1 MSRTMSAAVRVEDHV
16 GPLSPDVTA
25 PVAPMVAHDATH
37 STRLRELAEHMR
49 RCVVGATTASD
60 LTTKVRLWESYSTA
74 RAEALAMVARGTETP
89 NPPRLRSV

>member
-16 GPLSPDVTA
+16 GPLSPDVPA
-25 PVAPMVAHDATH
+25 PVAHDATH
-37 STRLRELAEHMR
+37 STRLRELADQMR
-49 RCVVGATTASD
+49 RCVVGATTTSD
-60 LTTKVRLWESYSTA
+60 LATKVRLWESYRTA